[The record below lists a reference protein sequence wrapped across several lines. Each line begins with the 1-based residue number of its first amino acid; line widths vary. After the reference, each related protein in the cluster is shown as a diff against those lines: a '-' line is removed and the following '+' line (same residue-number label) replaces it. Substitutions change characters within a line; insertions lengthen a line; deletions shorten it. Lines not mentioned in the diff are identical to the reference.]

1 MAPMSVSAAF
11 GLPAKTQTQAEDSYV
26 FKSGA
31 VEIKMGE
38 EAKTVLA
45 QLGAPVKPV
54 FEIDSC
60 AYQGKDKVYSYKDFE
75 VSTYPKNGKECISA
89 VVVTGASVATPEGI
103 KIGSRAADVTKAYGA
118 SDGKYGALDVRTF
131 FFVLPEYDDVD
142 WEPDEDVIF
151 HKDGVAGYII
161 EETGEFVPKEQFEED
176 DKYAEA
182 YVYNTNINI

>member
-1 MAPMSVSAAF
+1 MRKTKMFAAAILAAVTMAMAPMSASAAF

-26 FKSGA
+26 FKSGD

-54 FEIDSC
+54 FEMDSC

-103 KIGSRAADVTKAYGA
+103 KVGSRAADVTKAYGA
-118 SDGKYGALDVRTF
+118 SDGKYGIYRYQKGNTELTF
-131 FFVLPEYDDVD
+131 YTTTAGIVEEIEYIV
-142 WEPDEDVIF
+142 
-151 HKDGVAGYII
+151 K
-161 EETGEFVPKEQFEED
+161 
-176 DKYAEA
+176 
-182 YVYNTNINI
+182 

>member
-1 MAPMSVSAAF
+1 MRKTKMFAAAILAAVTMAMAPMSASAAF

-45 QLGAPVKPV
+45 QLGNPVKPV

-75 VSTYPKNGKECISA
+75 VSTYPKNGTECISA

-118 SDGKYGALDVRTF
+118 SDGKYGIYRYEKGNTELTF
-131 FFVLPEYDDVD
+131 YTTTAGIVEEIEYIV
-142 WEPDEDVIF
+142 
-151 HKDGVAGYII
+151 K
-161 EETGEFVPKEQFEED
+161 
-176 DKYAEA
+176 
-182 YVYNTNINI
+182 